1 MVANGLCKLGVGAA
15 AQDDN
20 VSNHYDKQAGSW
32 MVRLIPVDD
41 TDGSKEER
49 WRQDKASSVTAVKA
63 VAK

>member
-15 AQDDN
+15 AQDNN

-41 TDGSKEER
+41 TGQRRRDGGRTKQAQS
-49 WRQDKASSVTAVKA
+49 QQ
-63 VAK
+63 